1 MLLKPADL
9 EQLAELAG
17 HLTTATSGSI
27 ATAIDA
33 AEVRAETMRGRHTNE
48 AFGRYCR
55 TALPLILR
63 RLLDAESQLAALRTQ
78 AARHVAA
85 ADLGHDP
92 SPAELLNG
100 YRRAGVD
107 LAEEIEEAR
116 ALLEAEAYALALS

>member
-1 MLLKPADL
+1 MLKPAAT

-17 HLTTATSGSI
+17 HLATAPSGSI

-33 AEVRAETMRGRHTNE
+33 AEVRAETMRGRHTDE

-55 TALPLILR
+55 SALPLILR
-63 RLLDAESQLAALRTQ
+63 RLLDAESQLAALRAQ
-78 AARHVAA
+78 SARHVAA
-85 ADLGHDP
+85 ADLGDEP
-92 SPAELLNG
+92 SPAELLDG

-116 ALLEAEAYALALS
+116 AELEAEAYAFALS